1 MSALPTGKNFRDKFY
16 IGFFKNNFL
25 TAIMDLILDYPQKNT
40 AFIGLFMVDSQYQH
54 TGTGSRII
62 TEIILYLKKSNY
74 NKIRLGVDKN
84 NPQSYGFWKK
94 NGFLPVDTQK
104 YIIMERNL

>member
-1 MSALPTGKNFRDKFY
+1 
-16 IGFFKNNFL
+16 
-25 TAIMDLILDYPQKNT
+25 
-40 AFIGLFMVDSQYQH
+40 MVDSQYQH

-62 TEIILYLKKSNY
+62 TEIILYLKNQIIIKY
-74 NKIRLGVDKN
+74 DWVLIKIIPKAMDLE
-84 NPQSYGFWKK
+84 K

>member
-1 MSALPTGKNFRDKFY
+1 MRASGVLMAVYGRFSISAHWHWLANHYR
-16 IGFFKNNFL
+16 N
-25 TAIMDLILDYPQKNT
+25 YP
-40 AFIGLFMVDSQYQH
+40 LS
-54 TGTGSRII
+54 
-62 TEIILYLKKSNY
+62 EKSNY

>member
-1 MSALPTGKNFRDKFY
+1 
-16 IGFFKNNFL
+16 
-25 TAIMDLILDYPQKNT
+25 
-40 AFIGLFMVDSQYQH
+40 MVDSQYQH

-74 NKIRLGVDKN
+74 NKYDWVLIKYPKAMDFGKERF
-84 NPQSYGFWKK
+84 S
-94 NGFLPVDTQK
+94 PVDTQK

>member
-1 MSALPTGKNFRDKFY
+1 MNSGYF
-16 IGFFKNNFL
+16 IS
-25 TAIMDLILDYPQKNT
+25 
-40 AFIGLFMVDSQYQH
+40 FIGLFMVDSQYQH
-54 TGTGSRII
+54 TGTGSRINYRNYPLS
-62 TEIILYLKKSNY
+62 EKSNY

>member
-1 MSALPTGKNFRDKFY
+1 
-16 IGFFKNNFL
+16 
-25 TAIMDLILDYPQKNT
+25 
-40 AFIGLFMVDSQYQH
+40 MVDSQYQH

-62 TEIILYLKKSNY
+62 TEIIPYLKKSNY

-84 NPQSYGFWKK
+84 NPQIYGFWKK